1 MKNIVRIA
9 ALGLLSVPLLLASC
23 KKEDDDNALEGPVPQ
38 SSFTYQVN
46 TTEFPTVV
54 TFNATSQDGFLYEWK
69 YIGENNVATGN
80 TVQHTYPRS
89 GTYQVELITAG
100 RGGTDISAKQNITI
114 PDACAN
120 TAFSKLVDC
129 AGSGTRVWAFSNA
142 PGAIVKETAAGVQ
155 ISAST
160 TLPACQLDDQFS
172 FSNNYT
178 LNYDAG
184 TGTQTY
190 VNGNCGTALVNSGS
204 FVFKPNATGS
214 PQIVLKGKKAFIG
227 VPDSV
232 ANKTYDILEATDTRL
247 RLRGTNPDGTR
258 TIVTLAPYDATAP
271 IKLLL
276 TGGSSKT
283 WKLDNATDAPIVV
296 GTEAAPTS
304 YFAGVLAGALPTCQ
318 SDDEYTFSTANTMA
332 YNALAETF
340 VAGAYTC
347 QAPRTATWSYTFGPA
362 AGAGLAQFSF
372 SNPDAFI
379 AATDASPTER
389 VYRIMAIDAQHLTI
403 RAGSGSN
410 GGTVFTIKLVPR

>member
-23 KKEDDDNALEGPVPQ
+23 KKDDDDNKLEGPVPQ
-38 SSFTYQVN
+38 STFTYQVN
-46 TTEFPTVV
+46 TSEFPTVV
-54 TFNATSQDGFLYEWK
+54 TFTSTAQDGFLSQWN
-69 YIGENNVATGN
+69 YIGENTVASGN
-80 TVQHTYPRS
+80 TVQHTYPRG

-100 RGGTDISAKQNITI
+100 RGGTGISAKQNITI

-142 PGAIVKETAAGVQ
+142 PGAIVRETAAGVQ

-160 TLPACQLDDQFS
+160 TLQGCQLDDQFS

-184 TGTQTY
+184 AQTY
-190 VNGNCGTALVNSGS
+190 ANGTCGAPLVNTGS
-204 FVFKPNATGS
+204 FVFRPNPSGN
-214 PQIVLKGKKAFIG
+214 PQLVLKGKKAFIG
-227 VPDSV
+227 TPDSV

-283 WKLDNATDAPIVV
+283 WKIDNATDAPIIV
-296 GTEAAPTS
+296 GTEAAPNT

-340 VAGAYTC
+340 VAGPYTC
-347 QAPRTATWSYTFGPA
+347 QAPRTATWSYVFGPA
-362 AGAGLAQFSF
+362 SGAGLAQFTF
-372 SNPDAFI
+372 SNPNAFI

-389 VYRIMAIDAQHLTI
+389 VYRIMSIDAQHMTV
-403 RAGSGSN
+403 RAGSGAN
-410 GGTVFTIKLVPR
+410 GGTVFTIKMVPR